1 MAHAPRVLTSEW
13 TKIRSV
19 GSTLWTL
26 ATALLVTVGLSA
38 LICYFVNADFDKM
51 PARSQATFDATYMSF
66 SGMQL
71 GQLAMIAF
79 GVLVVSAEYSTGMIR
94 SSLSAVPQRGTF
106 MASKV
111 TIATLVVLVVGLATS
126 FATFYT
132 GQALLGEHRAAIQD
146 TGVLRAV
153 LGGGIYMALISLFSM
168 GVTFILR
175 SPLLAFGILMP
186 FFFLIS
192 SILSGVE
199 ATKRFANYLPDQA
212 GTAVMAVVPET
223 LDRPYGPWEGLLI
236 MAAWVAA
243 ALVAGYAV
251 LKVRDA

>member
-1 MAHAPRVLTSEW
+1 
-13 TKIRSV
+13 
-19 GSTLWTL
+19 
-26 ATALLVTVGLSA
+26 
-38 LICYFVNADFDKM
+38 
-51 PARSQATFDATYMSF
+51 
-66 SGMQL
+66 
-71 GQLAMIAF
+71 MIAF

-111 TIATLVVLVVGLATS
+111 AIATLVVLVVGMATS
-126 FATFYT
+126 FATFYI

-146 TGVLRAV
+146 PGVLRAV
-153 LGGGIYMALISLFSM
+153 LGGGIYMVLISLFSM

-192 SILSGVE
+192 NILTGVG
-199 ATKRFANYLPDQA
+199 ATKKFANYLPDQA
-212 GTAVMAVVPET
+212 GTTVMTVVPET
-223 LDRPYGPWEGLLI
+223 LNRPYGPWEGLLI
-236 MAAWVAA
+236 MAGWVVA

-251 LKVRDA
+251 LKARDA